1 MIVRQV
7 CAKCGKLLGH
17 VELHYNVKPDTVSH
31 GLCKEHADELLRE
44 LAAYKGAPDEV
55 PGV

>member
-1 MIVRQV
+1 MIVRQE

-31 GLCKEHADELLRE
+31 GTCRKCADEI
-44 LAAYKGAPDEV
+44 LAAYKEVEDEIR
-55 PGV
+55 

>member
-7 CAKCGKLLGH
+7 CARCGKLLGH

-31 GLCKEHADELLRE
+31 GLCKPCDDVI
-44 LAAYKGAPDEV
+44 LAAYKEVPDEV